1 MAERIVGFGYYKI
14 VEEIGEGGFG
24 TVYKAIHRVLEQPVA
39 LKTLHTFLTKEPK
52 FKERFFKEAET
63 QAKLKHPNI
72 VLIHNFFQ
80 EEGVYYIVM
89 EYLEGMTLPDG
100 QRIRTLSDLIKK
112 GPLPEEQ
119 ILSIFRQVL
128 EAVGYAHNLG
138 VLHLDLKPSNILF
151 TSTGEVKVT
160 DFGIA
165 RIISGERVGL
175 ASEIRV
181 GTTPYMS
188 PEQILNKPL
197 NKSSDIYSLGITL
210 YEMATGEVPF
220 KRTETSSVEEQHLF
234 SPPPKI
240 REKNPKIPLAWE
252 KIVEKALAKKPNERF
267 QTCEEFLAAL
277 TQPPEEK
284 IPIMEKVKTIPCP
297 ALVGKTKKEAEAIAN
312 AQKLNILLEGE
323 ESSEITPE
331 GLILYQTPE
340 PGTLMGEGE
349 AVKIIV
355 SKGKALKPIPVP
367 LLIGKGK
374 EEAERLLAPLGL
386 KLKIEGE
393 DFSDTVP
400 ANSIISQKPAVGTEV
415 KFGEVIKV
423 ILSKGKRPPLV
434 KIVKVPPLVGKA
446 KKEAELTLTNL
457 GLKLM
462 IEKEDYSET
471 IPEGSI
477 IKQSPEPNTQLKEGE
492 SVKVIL
498 SKGKR
503 LVFCPN
509 LVGKRKAEAEAEA
522 KRNKLTII
530 FEGEEYSEEIPEG
543 MVLKQT
549 PAPNTQLREG
559 ETIKIILSKGLPL
572 IKVPDLTEKTE
583 GEAIKI
589 LYPLGLKLT
598 VEGEDY
604 SENIPLGRI
613 LRQSPSPNESLR
625 KGETV
630 KVILSKGE
638 KLIAVPNLIGKEL
651 KEAERTLNSLGLKIK
666 IEREDFSETVPAN
679 SIINQKPAGGTEVK
693 SGEAVKVILSKG
705 KKPPVVKVV
714 KVPSLVGRKKE
725 EAESLLQNLGLKLL
739 VENQDYSET
748 IEEGCVLKQSPPAE
762 TQLKEGESVKV
773 TLSKGLPLIKV
784 PDLTEKTEGEAIKI
798 LYPLGLKLVVAGED
812 YSPDIPLGRILRQS
826 PSPNESLRKGETVKV
841 ILSKGEKLIAVPN
854 LIGKELKEAER
865 TLNSLGLKIK
875 IERED
880 FSENIPAN
888 AVVDQNPPSGKNLKA
903 GGVVE
908 VVLSKGKKPAAV
920 KIIKV
925 PPLIGKKKE
934 EAEKI
939 IADLNLRLIIEEE
952 YANEFPA
959 GIIFKQI
966 PEAGAELK
974 EGDILKIIESKGP
987 ELVRVPLLIN
997 EEKKSAEKILSSLGL
1012 KIKIEGEEFS
1022 ELPPGV
1028 VMSQTPAAGAKLKL
1042 GEEVKVVI
1050 SKGKRPLKAPVLI
1063 DKTLSEAEKIVSNLG
1078 LKLVTESWEYHNVI
1092 PKGRIVKQSPEPE
1105 TVVTEGLIRVVLS
1118 KGKEPVRSPNLIG
1131 KTISEAEKELS
1142 KLGLK
1147 LVIEWE
1153 DFSEKIPKDC
1163 ILSQTPDPGEE
1174 LPEGSA
1180 IRVILS
1186 KGKKPIERKII
1197 VVPSLLG
1204 KKRKEAEK
1212 IIWDLNLKLLIE
1224 GEEYSETYAKDSIIQ
1239 QSPLPG
1245 ETLKEGE
1252 VVKVILS
1259 KGKELIP
1266 VKEEKVKVAYPKI
1279 KKLPKI
1285 PKTALIG
1292 VGIVLV
1298 LALSLFLALSS
1309 RPKPKKISY
1318 AATKPESTTQATLV
1332 PQETLTPPEERI
1344 KPETLA
1350 QRPRAE
1356 TLARRTETIPAVK
1369 PKPETVVSQ
1378 PPVETNP
1385 PPKEETTPQI
1395 VPYAKVE
1402 IKPNPISI
1410 PKPEYPE
1417 MARRARIEG
1426 QTIVKVLVEVDG
1438 SVIDAQILKSS
1449 GNDALDEA
1457 ALVAARQAKFS
1468 PARQKDIPVRVWV
1481 SIPFNFYLKR

>member
-63 QAKLKHPNI
+63 QAKLKHPHI

-284 IPIMEKVKTIPCP
+284 IPIVEKVKTIPCP

-589 LYPLGLKLT
+589 LYPLGLKL
-598 VEGEDY
+598 
-604 SENIPLGRI
+604 
-613 LRQSPSPNESLR
+613 
-625 KGETV
+625 
-630 KVILSKGE
+630 
-638 KLIAVPNLIGKEL
+638 
-651 KEAERTLNSLGLKIK
+651 
-666 IEREDFSETVPAN
+666 
-679 SIINQKPAGGTEVK
+679 
-693 SGEAVKVILSKG
+693 
-705 KKPPVVKVV
+705 
-714 KVPSLVGRKKE
+714 
-725 EAESLLQNLGLKLL
+725 
-739 VENQDYSET
+739 
-748 IEEGCVLKQSPPAE
+748 
-762 TQLKEGESVKV
+762 
-773 TLSKGLPLIKV
+773 
-784 PDLTEKTEGEAIKI
+784 
-798 LYPLGLKLVVAGED
+798 VVAGED

-908 VVLSKGKKPAAV
+908 VVLSKGKKPAVV

-1105 TVVTEGLIRVVLS
+1105 AVVTEGLIRVVLS

-1174 LPEGSA
+1174 LPEGST

-1378 PPVETNP
+1378 PPVETTP

>member
-63 QAKLKHPNI
+63 QAKLKHPHI

-284 IPIMEKVKTIPCP
+284 IPIVEKVKTIPCP

-589 LYPLGLKLT
+589 LYPLGLKL
-598 VEGEDY
+598 
-604 SENIPLGRI
+604 
-613 LRQSPSPNESLR
+613 
-625 KGETV
+625 
-630 KVILSKGE
+630 
-638 KLIAVPNLIGKEL
+638 
-651 KEAERTLNSLGLKIK
+651 
-666 IEREDFSETVPAN
+666 
-679 SIINQKPAGGTEVK
+679 
-693 SGEAVKVILSKG
+693 
-705 KKPPVVKVV
+705 
-714 KVPSLVGRKKE
+714 
-725 EAESLLQNLGLKLL
+725 
-739 VENQDYSET
+739 
-748 IEEGCVLKQSPPAE
+748 
-762 TQLKEGESVKV
+762 
-773 TLSKGLPLIKV
+773 
-784 PDLTEKTEGEAIKI
+784 
-798 LYPLGLKLVVAGED
+798 VVAGED

-908 VVLSKGKKPAAV
+908 VVLSKGKKPAVV

-1105 TVVTEGLIRVVLS
+1105 AVVTEGLIRVVLS

-1174 LPEGSA
+1174 LPEGST

-1318 AATKPESTTQATLV
+1318 AATKPESTTQPTLV

-1378 PPVETNP
+1378 PPVETTP